1 MSGTFPNSVSWS
13 VRTICAAAAFLSLF
27 ASESRAA
34 EPAGESP
41 RVASP
46 LSPADSLKHFQL
58 APGLKIEL
66 VAAEPE
72 VIDPV
77 SIAFDE
83 FGTLWAVEMT
93 DYPNGPKAGQPPLSR
108 IRALKDLDGDGRYET
123 SRVFADKL
131 LFATGVQPWK
141 GGVIVTLAG
150 EVAWF
155 HDSDGDGTAD
165 VRQTWFKGFAEGN
178 PQLRANH
185 PRWGLDNR
193 IYIANGLRG
202 GVITADAKAWGREQP
217 PVSINGFDFRF
228 DPLTGT
234 AESISGAGQFG
245 LTFDDFGHRF
255 VCSNR
260 NPCRQILLED
270 YYLKRNP
277 LLAVKDVGSD
287 AVPSGAESRVY
298 PLSRAWTTSTT
309 HAGQF
314 TAACGVTIYRG
325 TALPTEFYGNSFTC
339 EPTGNLVHREILRRK
354 GAEFGSEPST
364 ATAEFL
370 ATADE
375 WFRPVDMANGP
386 DGALYVVDMYRAV
399 IEHPEWV
406 PDELKNR
413 PDERDGS
420 DRGRIYRIVSRDAAQ
435 LKKPV
440 IFTPETTTAAL
451 VEMLAFP
458 DSWPAETA
466 ARVLSQRQS
475 SETHGLLVKLS
486 RASKSDL
493 GRLRAYRLLGSFGAN
508 ADDAIQAMRDTSAGV
523 REQGLLLQEGQ
534 FASNPALV
542 QQALQLADDPD
553 PRVRFQLALS
563 LSTVSNQPAAM
574 SALARILVRDAG
586 DEWIRRAVLIS
597 GGQTPADFLQAW
609 VKLLKADK
617 PPSTGTVASL
627 LEIANLVGAQQ
638 DSGTLTKALKT
649 VLELPNHRLKS
660 AGFLGLCQGIQRRG
674 KAPQSVL
681 PEILASEP
689 ELAGLLTQL
698 FQLSL
703 ARANDGSSD
712 IADRLDSLS
721 VLQFSNWMT
730 VGDSLLKLIATD
742 ESQEICV
749 KGIEILGGFDDPQ
762 LADRLLENYSVRT
775 PVVRRAI
782 IRALLRNP
790 QRIQVL
796 FQAIQAKQI
805 SPVELDPAQVRG
817 LTSHADPE
825 LKKRALD
832 VLASAVPQD
841 RKQVLEQYQAA
852 LKLAAKPERGRQV
865 FEKNCAACHQIG
877 KLGVVVGPDIADLRT
892 KTPAQVLLDILS
904 PNQAID
910 NNYVSYTVVTK
921 DGRVETGFIAAE
933 TASSITLKQPENKTQ
948 LILRQDIEELK
959 SNGISLMPE
968 GLEKNIS
975 IEQMADLISFV
986 KNWRYLS
993 GQVPIKVSQP

>member
-1 MSGTFPNSVSWS
+1 MLGM
-13 VRTICAAAAFLSLF
+13 CLSLVRGCSAQ
-27 ASESRAA
+27 ASLAVAILLLAANGLSAA
-34 EPAGESP
+34 EP
-41 RVASP
+41 VAELPKVKSP

-83 FGTLWAVEMT
+83 TGTLWAVEMT
-93 DYPNGPKAGQPPLSR
+93 DYPNGPQPGQPPMSR
-108 IRALKDLDGDGRYET
+108 IRALRDKDGDGRYET
-123 SRVFADKL
+123 SKVFADKL

-202 GVITADAKAWGREQP
+202 GVVTADAKAWGREQP
-217 PVSINGFDFRF
+217 AIPINGFDFRF
-228 DPLTGT
+228 NPLTGQ

-245 LTFDDFGHRF
+245 MTFDDSGHRF

-270 YYLKRNP
+270 HYLKRNP

-325 TALPTEFYGNSFTC
+325 SALPLGYYRNSFAC
-339 EPTGNLVHREILRRK
+339 EPTGNLVHREIINWK
-354 GAEFGSEPST
+354 GSEYAAEPST
-364 ATAEFL
+364 SASEFL

-375 WFRPVDMANGP
+375 WFRPVDLANGP

-420 DRGRIYRIVSRDAAQ
+420 DRGRIYRIVASDPVLAT
-435 LKKPV
+435 KPAKFAPNV
-440 IFTPETTTAAL
+440 TTAEL
-451 VEMLAFP
+451 VEMLGHA

-466 ARVLSQRQS
+466 ARLLCERQS
-475 SETHGLLVKLS
+475 PETNGLLVKMS
-486 RASKSDL
+486 RESKSKL
-493 GRLRAYRLLGSFGAN
+493 GRLRAYRLLSSFGVKV
-508 ADDAIQAMRDTSAGV
+508 DDAIHAMQDSFSSV
-523 REQGLLLQEGQ
+523 REQGLIMLEDQ
-534 FASNPALV
+534 FASHPELV
-542 QQALQLADDPD
+542 AQALKLQDDK
-553 PRVRFQLALS
+553 PRVQFQLALA
-563 LSTVSNQPAAM
+563 LGTVTSQPGVFDALVGILFRN
-574 SALARILVRDAG
+574 SA

-597 GGQTPADFLQAW
+597 IGPNAPQLLDGWIKRLAVDQPLSSGQ
-609 VKLLKADK
+609 
-617 PPSTGTVASL
+617 VASVQEITNLIGAQLDASTLPPVMTTL
-627 LEIANLVGAQQ
+627 LECPQR
-638 DSGTLTKALKT
+638 
-649 VLELPNHRLKS
+649 RLRKV
-660 AGFLGLCQGIQRRG
+660 GFLGLCQGIQRRG
-674 KAPQSVL
+674 KSPQSVL
-681 PEILASEP
+681 AEVVKIQPDLAPLLKDLFGAALSQATTPMAELPERLEC
-689 ELAGLLTQL
+689 LT
-698 FQLSL
+698 
-703 ARANDGSSD
+703 
-712 IADRLDSLS
+712 
-721 VLQFSNWMT
+721 VLQFADWKT
-730 VGDSLLKLIATD
+730 ADESLLKLVDTD
-742 ESQEICV
+742 ESQEFCV
-749 KGIEILGGFDDPQ
+749 KAIEVLSRIDDPA
-762 LADRLLENYSVRT
+762 LPDRLLATYSTRT
-775 PVVRRAI
+775 PLVRRAI
-782 IRALLRNP
+782 VRTLLSNPTRIRR
-790 QRIQVL
+790 L
-796 FQAIQAKQI
+796 FQAIKDKQV
-805 SPVELDPAQVRG
+805 SPVELDPNQVKA
-817 LTSHADPE
+817 LTGHANPE
-825 LKKRALD
+825 LQKEAQE

-841 RKQVLEQYQAA
+841 RKLVLEQYQAA
-852 LKLAAKPERGRQV
+852 LKLAAQPERGRVV
-865 FEKNCAACHQIG
+865 FEKNCATCHQIG

-892 KTPAQVLLDILS
+892 KTTAQILLDILS

-921 DGRVETGFIAAE
+921 DGRIETGFIAAE
-933 TASSITLKQPENKTQ
+933 TASSITLKQPENKTL
-948 LILRQDIEELK
+948 LILRQDIDVLK
-959 SNGISLMPE
+959 SNGVSMMPE

-975 IEQMADLISFV
+975 IEQMADLVSFV
-986 KNWRYLS
+986 KNWRYLN
-993 GQVPIKVSQP
+993 GQVPIKVK